1 MLRKPTGRRTAVSL
15 FTGAGGLD
23 IGVERAG
30 FNVLAAVERDPI
42 ACETLRLNF
51 GADGRQTETAIFQRD
66 IEDLDVSELL
76 ERAPGVLPGE
86 LDLLV
91 GGPPCTP
98 FSKSGYWIE
107 YKRSGQDPDRFLLD
121 HYVRFVRALRP
132 RAFIMENVQALAY
145 RNHNRTSL
153 DALRDAL
160 VELDYNICEDVLV
173 AAEHGVP
180 QVRQRLFLVGSLDGT
195 PDLPERTNAGAF
207 ETRPLYVEDA
217 HLAPFVTCRDAFAD
231 LPDEPEAGEEV
242 GGLYGHLLPEIPPG
256 ENYLHFTKER
266 GHKKPLFKWRS
277 RYWTFLLKL
286 DPDRPSST
294 IQAQPGPYI
303 GPFHWNNRRLRIAEL
318 KRLQT
323 FPDEYRFH
331 GNRRAVQVQ
340 IGNAVPPLLAERV
353 ARALVGSVFEPKF
366 AKRIA

>member
-1 MLRKPTGRRTAVSL
+1 MPRKPTGRRTAVSL

-30 FNVLAAVERDPI
+30 FDVLAAVERDAI

-51 GADGRQTETAIFQRD
+51 SADRRRTKTEIFQRD
-66 IEDLDVSELL
+66 IEDLEVSELL
-76 ERAPGVLPGE
+76 ERVPRIVPGE

-107 YKRSGQDPDRFLLD
+107 YKRAGQDPDRFLLD
-121 HYVRFVRALRP
+121 HYVRFVRELRP

-160 VELDYNICEDVLV
+160 AELGYNITEDVLV

-180 QVRQRLFLVGSLDGT
+180 QVRQRLFLVGALGVM
-195 PDLPERTNAGAF
+195 PELPERTNAGPF
-207 ETRPLYVEDA
+207 ETRPLYDEDA
-217 HLAPFVTCRDAFAD
+217 HLAPFVTCREAFAG
-231 LPDEPEAGEEV
+231 LPDVPEAGEEV

-266 GHKKPLFKWRS
+266 GHKKPLFKWRG

-303 GPFHWNNRRLRIAEL
+303 GPFHWDNRRLRTAEL

-353 ARALVGSVFEPKF
+353 AEALVASVFEPKH